1 MQRKIF
7 CGRAEQV
14 RTIRERNSTPNQI
27 QPHQVCFMMAVRNPG
42 ASKKTHATLLE
53 LLLVRKNQACSETN
67 KLRKIAPTFVTPFTL
82 AETLTTPA
90 VGDQSFGTNL
100 INISYQ

>member
-1 MQRKIF
+1 
-7 CGRAEQV
+7 
-14 RTIRERNSTPNQI
+14 
-27 QPHQVCFMMAVRNPG
+27 MMAVRNPG